1 MRLGGKSG
9 LLALGAL
16 LLTCGLGA
24 GVHRWP
30 IDSARVVAKLNS
42 TTSPVGGLHW
52 GRPGRTSFRL
62 LPWPSLH
69 VIDAELL
76 DAKEVSV
83 LSAPNAEIG
92 LAPWGLLRGEF
103 APVSAKLLNPTALID
118 LDAARDGAEQIV
130 AKPTMLLTRVE
141 VEGGVAKIVSA
152 DLRLDTL
159 IENVDGW
166 VDWTKVHRP
175 LSFSL
180 AGVWRGEPVALEG
193 RIVSPLQLREG
204 RPTQAVLKI
213 TAHPAELAFTGAWTP
228 GGAGKGAFDGN
239 LTMRVRSLGAVER
252 WLGMASAPPIAAQEI
267 GLQGK
272 AAGSLDT
279 IALSEARLDVGGQGF
294 DGSLNFSR
302 TAGRTSVSGTL
313 AAEAVD
319 ISALWD
325 QPGAIVDS
333 SGQWSRQ
340 PLVSAPSETLDLDLR
355 VSASHAF
362 WRGHRIEAVAA
373 SVLQKDRQLT
383 VRLLDAISCQ
393 GQLSGEFSLE
403 GAPDGLHMQARASLV
418 NGDIGAVLSEWG
430 VTAYAGRGG
439 YEGSLH
445 AIGSSPAEIAASLSG
460 SATFELQ
467 AGTINGVNFEQ
478 ALRRSVRRPVDFAR
492 DMSTGETNFSSARG
506 RLEIAGGQAQIVEAR
521 MEGPGAIVEAQGAID
536 IAARAWRARIEAM
549 QASAVGEPS
558 VDAARFTIGLFGPWS
573 APTMAALASTN

>member
-1 MRLGGKSG
+1 MRVRGKWA
-9 LLALGAL
+9 LLASGVLVVL
-16 LLTCGLGA
+16 CVLGA
-24 GVHRWP
+24 GLYRWP
-30 IDSARVVAKLNS
+30 IDSARVVAELNS
-42 TTSPVGGLHW
+42 ATSPVGCLHW
-52 GRPGRTSFRL
+52 GKPGRASFRL
-62 LPWPSLH
+62 LPWPALH
-69 VIDAELL
+69 VIDVELL
-76 DAKEVSV
+76 DNKDVSV

-92 LAPWGLLRGEF
+92 LAPWGLLRGKF

-118 LDAARDGAEQIV
+118 LDAARDGAEQII
-130 AKPTMLLTRVE
+130 AEPTTLLTRVE

-166 VDWTKVHRP
+166 LQWTKTDGP

-180 AGVWRGEPVALEG
+180 SGVWRGEPLALEG
-193 RIVSPLQLREG
+193 RVASPLQLREG

-213 TAHPAELAFTGAWTP
+213 TARPAELAFAGSWKP
-228 GGAGKGAFDGN
+228 GGKGAFEGD
-239 LTMRVRSLGAVER
+239 LTTRIRSLGTVER
-252 WLGMASAPPIAAQEI
+252 WLGTVSAPPIAAQEI
-267 GLQGK
+267 ALRGK
-272 AAGSLDT
+272 AAGSFEAVT
-279 IALSEARLDVGGQGF
+279 LSEARLDVGGQGF

-302 TAGRTSVSGTL
+302 AAGRTSVSGTL
-313 AAEAVD
+313 AADTVD

-325 QPGAIVDS
+325 QPGPLLDA

-373 SVLQKDRQLT
+373 SVLQKDRRLT
-383 VRLLDAISCQ
+383 VRLLDAVSCQ
-393 GQLSGEFSLE
+393 GQLSGEFSLQ
-403 GAPDGLHMQARASLV
+403 GAPDGLHMQAQASLT

-445 AIGSSPAEIAASLSG
+445 ASGASPAELAASLSG

-467 AGTINGVNFEQ
+467 AGTINGVNFEE
-478 ALRRSVRRPVDFAR
+478 ALRRSVRRPVDFPR
-492 DMSTGETNFSSARG
+492 DMSTGETNFSSARA
-506 RLEIAGGQAQIVEAR
+506 RLEIADGQAQIVEAR
-521 MEGPGAIVEAQGAID
+521 MEGPGAIVEARGAID
-536 IAARAWRARIEAM
+536 IAARGWRAWIEAM

-558 VDAARFTIGLFGPWS
+558 VDAARLTIGLFGPWS
-573 APTMAALASTN
+573 APTMSAFASTN